1 MRDSASVFGMT
12 FNYQFYS
19 QNLSVMF
26 EMFQLGFM
34 TNAFIATVIMG
45 LLLAYFGVH
54 VVGRGIVF
62 VDLAL
67 GQISSLGVAIAAY
80 LGTGATWIPI
90 TTTLVGAFLLSL
102 IKIDDKRLKQEAI
115 IGIIYAICSAAT
127 VLLISKSAH
136 GDSDIQEVLFG
147 NILAVSWEQI
157 ITLAIVFGILGIV
170 HFIFRKQFFA
180 ITKMYEDNRGDEVG
194 IFNFWNFLFYIS
206 IGLAIVFAVEI
217 GGVIP
222 IFAYLIIPGVCGIML
237 SKSNMVVILSALGLS
252 VLGGFF
258 GLNMSFNYDFPAG
271 SSIVAVLG
279 MLFVLVSIYNLIS
292 SAGKKAEQSKTE
304 AEVL

>member
-1 MRDSASVFGMT
+1 
-12 FNYQFYS
+12 
-19 QNLSVMF
+19 MF
-26 EMFQLGFM
+26 EMFNLGFM
-34 TNAFIATVIMG
+34 TQAFVAAVIVG

-80 LGTGATWIPI
+80 LGSGSTWIPI
-90 TTTLVGAFLLSL
+90 AATLVGAFLLSL
-102 IKIDDKRLKQEAI
+102 IKIKDIRLKQEAI
-115 IGIIYAICSAAT
+115 IGIIYAICSALT

-157 ITLAIVFGILGIV
+157 TTIGIVFALLGLF
-170 HFIFRKQFFA
+170 HFIFRKQFFNLTE
-180 ITKMYEDNRGDEVG
+180 IYENNRGEEVG
-194 IFNFWNFLFYIS
+194 VFDLWNFLFYIS

-222 IFAYLIIPGVCGIML
+222 IFAYLIIPAVCGIML
-237 SKSNMVVILSALGLS
+237 SKSRVVVILSALGLS

-258 GLNMSFNYDFPAG
+258 GLNMSFTYDFPAG
-271 SSIVAVLG
+271 SSIVAILG
-279 MLFVLVSIYNLIS
+279 VIFVIVSIANIFID
-292 SAGKKAEQSKTE
+292 KEIETDTE
-304 AEVL
+304 AVA